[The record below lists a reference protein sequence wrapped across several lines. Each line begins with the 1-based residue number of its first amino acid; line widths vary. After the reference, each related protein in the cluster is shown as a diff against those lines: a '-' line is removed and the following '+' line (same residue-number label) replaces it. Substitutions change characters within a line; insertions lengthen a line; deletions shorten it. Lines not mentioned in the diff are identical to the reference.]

1 MTEAVDS
8 IYPAHLKEVRRRT
21 DAALKASGFDR
32 VAIFSGRLI
41 YRFLDD
47 APYPF
52 KVNPHFKHWAPLIDA
67 PESFIA
73 YDPGH
78 KPVLHFYQPA
88 DYWHR
93 PPQLPADAWLRQF
106 DVRVLREPTE
116 ARAALNPSA
125 ARTAFVGEWQPEF
138 EDWGFAQANPESL
151 LAPLHYQRAI
161 KTPYELAC
169 MRGASALGA
178 RGHLAA
184 RDAFFA
190 GASEYEVHLAYCEAM
205 DVCEDDLPYS
215 NIITFDEGGAILH
228 NHHRSRH
235 RDVPHRSF
243 LIDAGAEFR
252 GYACDIT
259 RTYSGGDPG
268 FIDLIGAM
276 DTAQLRLC
284 DAVRA
289 GTDYRDIHLLAH
301 RLVSEVLRDA
311 GIIRCSADTAV
322 ATGVSSVFLPH
333 GIGHLLGL
341 QVHDVA
347 GLARDAHGG
356 EIPRP
361 QGHPFLRLTR
371 RLEPGFVVTIEPGL
385 YFIDLLLSEA
395 RTHARG
401 EHIDWEAVDRWRPFG
416 GIRIEDDVLCTDGA
430 PENLTREAFA
440 RH

>member
-1 MTEAVDS
+1 
-8 IYPAHLKEVRRRT
+8 
-21 DAALKASGFDR
+21 
-32 VAIFSGRLI
+32 
-41 YRFLDD
+41 
-47 APYPF
+47 
-52 KVNPHFKHWAPLIDA
+52 
-67 PESFIA
+67 
-73 YDPGH
+73 
-78 KPVLHFYQPA
+78 VLLYGTIGYF
-88 DYWHR
+88 R
-93 PPQLPADAWLRQF
+93 
-106 DVRVLREPTE
+106 
-116 ARAALNPSA
+116 
-125 ARTAFVGEWQPEF
+125 
-138 EDWGFAQANPESL
+138 
-151 LAPLHYQRAI
+151 
-161 KTPYELAC
+161 
-169 MRGASALGA
+169 
-178 RGHLAA
+178 

-190 GASEYEVHLAYCEAM
+190 GASEYEVHFAYCEAM

-268 FIDLIGAM
+268 FMDLIGAM

-284 DAVRA
+284 DAVRS
-289 GTDYRDIHLLAH
+289 GTDYRDVHLLAH

-311 GIIRCSADTAV
+311 EIIHCSADTAV

-347 GLARDAHGG
+347 GLARDACGG

-361 QGHPFLRLTR
+361 PGHPFLRLTR

-395 RTHARG
+395 RADARG
-401 EHIDWEAVDRWRPFG
+401 NHIDWDAVDRWRPFG

-430 PENLTREAFA
+430 PENLTREAFV

>member
-1 MTEAVDS
+1 M
-8 IYPAHLKEVRRRT
+8 
-21 DAALKASGFDR
+21 
-32 VAIFSGRLI
+32 
-41 YRFLDD
+41 
-47 APYPF
+47 
-52 KVNPHFKHWAPLIDA
+52 
-67 PESFIA
+67 
-73 YDPGH
+73 
-78 KPVLHFYQPA
+78 LHFYQPA

-93 PPQLPADAWLRQF
+93 SPELPGDAWLRQF
-106 DVRVLREPTE
+106 DVRVLRDPSE
-116 ARAALNPSA
+116 ARAALNAGA
-125 ARTAFVGEWQPEF
+125 ARTAFIGEWQAEF
-138 EDWGFAQANPESL
+138 GDWGFLQANPESL
-151 LAPLHYQRAI
+151 LGPLHYQRAI
-161 KTPYELAC
+161 KTPYEVAC

-190 GASEYEVHLAYCEAM
+190 GASEYEVHFAYCEAM

-252 GYACDIT
+252 GYACDIK

-268 FIDLIGAM
+268 FMDMIGAM

-284 DAVRA
+284 DAVRS
-289 GTDYRDIHLLAH
+289 GSDYRDVHLLAH
-301 RLVSEVLRDA
+301 RFVSEVLRDA
-311 GIIRCSADTAV
+311 EIIHCSADTAV

-347 GLARDAHGG
+347 GLARDACGG

-361 QGHPFLRLTR
+361 PGHPFLRLTR

-395 RTHARG
+395 RADARG
-401 EHIDWEAVDRWRPFG
+401 NHIDWDAVDRWRPFG

-430 PENLTREAFA
+430 PENLTREAFV